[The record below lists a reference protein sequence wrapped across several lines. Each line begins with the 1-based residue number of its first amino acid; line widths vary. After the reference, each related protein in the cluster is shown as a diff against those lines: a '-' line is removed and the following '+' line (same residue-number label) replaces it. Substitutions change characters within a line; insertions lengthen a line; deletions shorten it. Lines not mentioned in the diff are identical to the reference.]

1 MNQYDIIIIGGGPGG
16 YTAAFELSEM
26 GKKVAIIDK
35 QPIGGVCLNWGCI
48 PTKSLL
54 KHAELYELLNNLD
67 QFGMSAENINFD
79 FSAIQANNQN
89 AKVRLSK
96 GLNYLVKKYQIDF
109 ISGTASFVDR
119 NTISINNNDLIS
131 GDYIIIATG
140 SSPKKL
146 DYFQGALSAKDIFEL
161 PSLPKS
167 ITIIGAGAIGVE
179 FAYFFN
185 ALGSKVDLIEAQENI
200 LPNEDFEVS
209 AWVKKIFQKK
219 GINIFTNEN
228 ILNTNTECTLVAIGV
243 EGNIKNLN
251 LESVNIRLSSNQ
263 HIWVNEH
270 GQTSVE
276 NIYAVGDVIG
286 PPWLAHV
293 ASAEGSYVAKHISGL
308 EAIPIEY
315 NYIPACT
322 YCKPEI
328 ASIGKN
334 EQFLKSQN
342 IFYRVGKVFLNSNGK
357 AVAMN
362 EAEGFIKILVD
373 NQNQILG
380 AHIVGSSATEIIS
393 QFSIALSNQLKIEDL
408 IKAIFPHPTISES
421 IHEALLQLK

>member
-167 ITIIGAGAIGVE
+167 ITIIGGGAIGVE

-228 ILNTNTECTLVAIGV
+228 ISNTNTECTLVAIGV

-251 LESVNIRLSSNQ
+251 LESVNIRLSSNH

-408 IKAIFPHPTISES
+408 IKTIFPHPTISES

>member
-16 YTAAFELSEM
+16 YTAAFELSEI

-79 FSAIQANNQN
+79 FSAIQTNNQN

-308 EAIPIEY
+308 EAVPIEY

-408 IKAIFPHPTISES
+408 IKTIFPHPTISES

>member
-228 ILNTNTECTLVAIGV
+228 ISNTNTECTLVAIGV

>member
-228 ILNTNTECTLVAIGV
+228 ISNTNTECTLVAIGV

-408 IKAIFPHPTISES
+408 IKTIFPHPTISES

>member
-1 MNQYDIIIIGGGPGG
+1 M
-16 YTAAFELSEM
+16 
-26 GKKVAIIDK
+26 
-35 QPIGGVCLNWGCI
+35 
-48 PTKSLL
+48 
-54 KHAELYELLNNLD
+54 
-67 QFGMSAENINFD
+67 
-79 FSAIQANNQN
+79 
-89 AKVRLSK
+89 
-96 GLNYLVKKYQIDF
+96 
-109 ISGTASFVDR
+109 
-119 NTISINNNDLIS
+119 
-131 GDYIIIATG
+131 
-140 SSPKKL
+140 
-146 DYFQGALSAKDIFEL
+146 
-161 PSLPKS
+161 
-167 ITIIGAGAIGVE
+167 
-179 FAYFFN
+179 
-185 ALGSKVDLIEAQENI
+185 
-200 LPNEDFEVS
+200 
-209 AWVKKIFQKK
+209 
-219 GINIFTNEN
+219 
-228 ILNTNTECTLVAIGV
+228 
-243 EGNIKNLN
+243 
-251 LESVNIRLSSNQ
+251 SSNH

-373 NQNQILG
+373 SQNQILG
-380 AHIVGSSATEIIS
+380 AHIVGNSATEIIS
-393 QFSIALSNQLKIEDL
+393 QFSIALSNRLKVDDL
-408 IKAIFPHPTISES
+408 IKIGRAHV
-421 IHEALLQLK
+421 

>member
-167 ITIIGAGAIGVE
+167 ITIIGGGAIGVE

-228 ILNTNTECTLVAIGV
+228 ISNTNTECTLVAIGV

-408 IKAIFPHPTISES
+408 IKTIFPHPTISES

>member
-228 ILNTNTECTLVAIGV
+228 ISNTNTECTLVAIGV

-308 EAIPIEY
+308 EVIPIEY